1 MKRKRSFRS
10 LDFNPL
16 YDLVLERR
24 KRKRELSTQ
33 IENPASQLA
42 EVDIFELCQTY
53 DDEGYGEMD
62 EDVVRNAAYLRAIK
76 SVFPILSCA
85 CLTSQVEGCSGNCLL
100 REYPLSLPSTLILSN
115 LGVPPDKTRWLETG
129 CGASALLTRFVL
141 DSRPKDTHVTA
152 FEINRNSAKRAIQIL
167 DTEFATGKTNQTT
180 RLIKSNFESNLKTN
194 PNHPRREK
202 NYRIIHGASTDHT
215 KVLARFGEHFLHS
228 FDVILHEIFGFIASS
243 EGCALSLNHAR
254 QHYGKFGRGLC
265 LPSRAAS
272 FFTPTFI
279 SPRVIFLS

>member
-76 SVFPILSCA
+76 S
-85 CLTSQVEGCSGNCLL
+85 
-100 REYPLSLPSTLILSN
+100 
-115 LGVPPDKTRWLETG
+115 VPPDKTRWLETG